1 MSVLAL
7 FITAIIWGTAFVAQ
21 SEGMDYLGP
30 FSFNAIRYLIGSI
43 VLIPLILV
51 LRAGRR
57 RKAAVSAGSDMTHV
71 SDAAWEPGTD
81 LRHTVI
87 GGLMVGLAL
96 CVASLFQ
103 QFGIIYTTVGKAG
116 FITALYIIIVPFY
129 GVLLKRKVGWKVWL
143 AAGIAIVG
151 FYLMCMTGAVGLN
164 KGDVLVLIASFVW
177 GVQIMLVDK
186 YAPQADAVML
196 SSIEFG
202 FSGLLCTILALIFE
216 RDTTLQAIRDCA
228 GPILYAGVMS
238 CGVAYTLQVVAQ
250 KRVKPT
256 LACLIMSL
264 EAVFSALAGWVLL
277 GQSMTGI
284 EIAGCVLVF
293 AGVIIAQI

>member
-57 RKAAVSAGSDMTHV
+57 RKAADTGGSDLTRV
-71 SDAAWEPGTD
+71 SDGAWEPGTD

-129 GVLLKRKVGWKVWL
+129 GVLLKRKVGWKVWH
-143 AAGIAIVG
+143 
-151 FYLMCMTGAVGLN
+151 T
-164 KGDVLVLIASFVW
+164 
-177 GVQIMLVDK
+177 
-186 YAPQADAVML
+186 
-196 SSIEFG
+196 
-202 FSGLLCTILALIFE
+202 
-216 RDTTLQAIRDCA
+216 
-228 GPILYAGVMS
+228 
-238 CGVAYTLQVVAQ
+238 
-250 KRVKPT
+250 
-256 LACLIMSL
+256 ACS
-264 EAVFSALAGWVLL
+264 
-277 GQSMTGI
+277 
-284 EIAGCVLVF
+284 
-293 AGVIIAQI
+293 